1 MIWLFDRGGEKLKYE
16 ICRRDGGD
24 GYLLVTT
31 EPDGQRKV
39 EEVDQPTELIER
51 SVDQMRQLRK
61 DGWKIG

>member
-16 ICRRDGGD
+16 ICRQDGGD

-31 EPDGQRKV
+31 EADGQRKV